1 MTATTSMDWMEALTT
16 PTRVLIENGN
26 ARART
31 AQAELLRDRGF
42 VVFECGGPDPLG
54 DGCPLLQGEVCD
66 LVEGADLV
74 LHDLD
79 LDDPQHAS
87 VFDQLRARY
96 PDLPVVLELQT
107 SKIRRHANRLAG
119 CTVIAP
125 FDADHLVHAIED
137 AASHAGQAQ
146 PAG

>member
-1 MTATTSMDWMEALTT
+1 MTATTSMDLMEALTT

-26 ARART
+26 ARARA
-31 AQAELLRDRGF
+31 AQAELLRDRDF
-42 VVFECGGPDPLG
+42 VVSECSGPDPLDG
-54 DGCPLLQGEVCD
+54 GCPLLHGDTCD

-79 LDDPQHAS
+79 LDDPRHAA
-87 VFDQLRARY
+87 VFDGLRATH

-107 SKIRRHANRLAG
+107 SRIRRHGSRLAG

-125 FDADHLVHAIED
+125 IDADHLVRAVEE
-137 AASHAGQAQ
+137 AASHVAPVATAG
-146 PAG
+146 